1 MTKITV
7 SYRRN
12 DSAAITGRIVDR
24 LVAHYGADSVFRDI
38 DNIPPGIDYRKY
50 ISGALASTDI
60 LLAIV
65 GPQWA
70 GKTLDGNTRIQQ
82 ESDLVRIEVETALR
96 KDIPVVPILVGNA
109 TMPQPS
115 DLPVG
120 LHDFAYRNAVKVDA
134 LEDFDDH
141 VARLIRNLDRLLQTK
156 LSTAQQEPKQPA
168 AFTDTFKVAAV
179 TTPNPRNQPDSGG
192 IVITSS
198 KVDTGGGD
206 IIGRDKVQY
215 SFPPQLE
222 HIFQSID
229 QAIEAAAPAQKT
241 EAAEKLRAL
250 KAETAKGK
258 SADDSVVAKL
268 VEGLVGLV
276 PSAVSAIVGA
286 FATPILGGIAGPV
299 TKYVLDKIRREQ
311 AEPRP

>member
-1 MTKITV
+1 MLPGPRTFAGKTDMTKITV
-7 SYRRN
+7 SYRRS
-12 DSAAITGRIVDR
+12 DSDAITGRIVDR

-65 GPQWA
+65 GPKWA

-82 ESDLVRIEVETALR
+82 VSDLVRIEVEMALR
-96 KDIPVVPILVGNA
+96 KDISVVPVLLGNA

-115 DLPVG
+115 DLPDG
-120 LHDFAYRNAVKVDA
+120 LQDFAYRNAAKVDA

-156 LSTAQQEPKQPA
+156 TSTAQQETKQPA
-168 AFTDTFKVAAV
+168 ASTDASKVAAV
-179 TTPNPRNQPDSGG
+179 TTPNPRSQPDGGG
-192 IVITSS
+192 IIITNS

-206 IIGRDKVQY
+206 IVGKDKVQY
-215 SFPPQLE
+215 NFPPQLE
-222 HIFQSID
+222 HIFQPITWAID
-229 QAIEAAAPAQKT
+229 AAAPAQKT

-250 KAETAKGK
+250 KAEAANGK

-268 VEGLVGLV
+268 VEGLVDLV
-276 PSAVSAIVGA
+276 PS
-286 FATPILGGIAGPV
+286 
-299 TKYVLDKIRREQ
+299 LDFHGSES
-311 AEPRP
+311 P